1 MKRIMSFYTNNS
13 KNNNNNKP
21 VVNIITIII
30 TISLSGFGGM
40 LPQKIFKSQNPKNK
54 CDFYCSE
61 YKRACFSFNLAS
73 SFGLSA
79 TQSTPTS
86 NEQVCIIL
94 FAHKQILHK
103 PIKKCVKK

>member
-1 MKRIMSFYTNNS
+1 MKRIMIFYTNKS

-21 VVNIITIII
+21 VVTIITIII

-40 LPQKIFKSQNPKNK
+40 LPLKIFKSQNPKNK

-61 YKRACFSFNLAS
+61 YRRPSFSFNLAS

-86 NEQVCIIL
+86 NERVTII
-94 FAHKQILHK
+94 KIMY
-103 PIKKCVKK
+103 ICT

>member
-1 MKRIMSFYTNNS
+1 MIFYTNKN
-13 KNNNNNKP
+13 KNNTNNKP

-40 LPQKIFKSQNPKNK
+40 LPRKIFKSQNPKNK

-61 YKRACFSFNLAS
+61 YKRPSFSFNLAS

-79 TQSTPTS
+79 TQSTPTR
-86 NEQVCIIL
+86 NERVTII
-94 FAHKQILHK
+94 KIMY
-103 PIKKCVKK
+103 ICT

>member
-1 MKRIMSFYTNNS
+1 MISYTNNS

-21 VVNIITIII
+21 VVKIITIII
-30 TISLSGFGGM
+30 TISLIEFGGM
-40 LPQKIFKSQNPKNK
+40 FLQKIFKSQNPKNK

-73 SFGLSA
+73 SFGLSV

-86 NEQVCIIL
+86 NEQVTIIKIMYICTE
-94 FAHKQILHK
+94 ANST
-103 PIKKCVKK
+103 